1 MMTKYEIMYIV
12 RATLD
17 ETALGKINK
26 DVEKLISD
34 NKGKVIEF
42 KDLGRKKLA
51 YEINKEVSGFY
62 YLMQVEAN
70 SDTIK
75 EFDRKLRINEN
86 ILRHLILK
94 KESE

>member
-1 MMTKYEIMYIV
+1 MTKYEIMFIV
-12 RATLD
+12 KAALD
-17 ETALGKINK
+17 ETALGNIAKEVQSLIN
-26 DVEKLISD
+26 DGNS
-34 NKGKVIEF
+34 KVIEF

-51 YEINKEVSGFY
+51 YPINKKISGFY
-62 YLMQVEAN
+62 YLTNAEASN
-70 SDTIK
+70 EVIG

>member
-1 MMTKYEIMYIV
+1 MTNYEVMFIV
-12 RATLD
+12 KATLD
-17 ETALGKINK
+17 ESNINK
-26 DVEKLISD
+26 ITTEIQKLISD

-42 KDLGRKKLA
+42 KDMGRKKLA
-51 YEINKEVSGFY
+51 YPINKEVSGFY
-62 YLMQVEAN
+62 YLMNVEA
-70 SDTIK
+70 THEVIQ